1 MKYRKGDSTYRHL
14 MPNDIDT
21 AREVMNES
29 VPIAINHLTLVPQ
42 PERVAEVLAEVHARR
57 DRQVLVINTDIPK
70 YRLIEVKHLSRAIIS
85 LIHRLILRRRL
96 PLNAHLLP
104 RKQIPRPVPV
114 RRALRLHIIHAP
126 KKRLIPRIPRLSRQ
140 PRRRLRHSRIHLLR
154 PRAPNPLTD
163 LQRPLRLL
171 SQDIINAMRLA
182 DVLEQHIRDDGLLVR
197 DPGQGVEV
205 LVRLVEARLEEGDA
219 LGVNLFDAG
228 EGVGGHLPG
237 FGVRGFGHGHE
248 DLRWDD
254 ETAVV
259 GHVGG

>member
-1 MKYRKGDSTYRHL
+1 
-14 MPNDIDT
+14 
-21 AREVMNES
+21 
-29 VPIAINHLTLVPQ
+29 
-42 PERVAEVLAEVHARR
+42 
-57 DRQVLVINTDIPK
+57 
-70 YRLIEVKHLSRAIIS
+70 
-85 LIHRLILRRRL
+85 
-96 PLNAHLLP
+96 
-104 RKQIPRPVPV
+104 
-114 RRALRLHIIHAP
+114 
-126 KKRLIPRIPRLSRQ
+126 
-140 PRRRLRHSRIHLLR
+140 
-154 PRAPNPLTD
+154 
-163 LQRPLRLL
+163 
-171 SQDIINAMRLA
+171 
-182 DVLEQHIRDDGLLVR
+182 LLVR